1 METYRARYQRTTT
14 WIARHVA
21 QDLLDL
27 HGDQALVSVADE
39 ARLQDM
45 EKRDA
50 AIATLPRESH
60 SLLGRVGRRR

>member
-1 METYRARYQRTTT
+1 METYGARYQRTTT

-21 QDLLDL
+21 QDLLNL
-27 HGDQALVSVADE
+27 HGDQALVSIADE

-50 AIATLPRESH
+50 ALATMPRESNN
-60 SLLGRVGRRR
+60 LVGGR